1 VYPNYKID
9 GREASL
15 RTKQYFEEVHTT
27 WGVLNFAIRS
37 VEFKVAEQL
46 WGVRC
51 TFDRGIGGP
60 RVNYKVTIKED
71 GKVES
76 VAELEEPQR

>member
-1 VYPNYKID
+1 MYPSYKID

-27 WGVLNFAIRS
+27 WGVMNFTIRS
-37 VEFKVAEQL
+37 VEYKVAEQL
-46 WGVRC
+46 WEVRC
-51 TFDRGIGGP
+51 TFIRNLGGP
-60 RVNYKVTIKED
+60 RVAYKVTLKED

-76 VAELEEPQR
+76 VTELEEPPT